1 MQSFEE
7 RQEFDGQHEP
17 RSRFASKVGEKAELT
32 ITKFD
37 KDTKFCQEK
46 SNETPRFAWN
56 DLRMGKLLGKGGFN
70 SVFEVYIPTKTIQE
84 ERNEDDMSSSGES
97 KTMEGPYAIK
107 SLLHSIKCHR
117 QSFLAGA
124 VDLVYE
130 AKLLSVLNHDNIIK
144 VHGLPS
150 ASIAESYLG
159 GGYFIILD
167 RLAGTLESKIDAWK
181 NHLDSSDMSAPSNY
195 GSQKQ
200 KMLSL
205 DSQQHIDYR
214 LEYVAIPVA
223 EAMKYL
229 HSNHVI
235 FRDLKPSN
243 IGFNEYGTVKLFDF
257 GLAREITDP
266 TRLLTGCTGS
276 RRYFAENK

>member
-1 MQSFEE
+1 MQSFDE
-7 RQEFDGQHEP
+7 RQEIDGQHEP
-17 RSRFASKVGEKAELT
+17 RCRFASKVGEKAEAT

-37 KDTKFCQEK
+37 KDTKFRR
-46 SNETPRFAWN
+46 NGNDETPKFSWN
-56 DLRMGKLLGKGGFN
+56 ELRMGKLLGKGGFN
-70 SVFEVYIPTKTIQE
+70 SVFEVYLPIKVIQD
-84 ERNEDDMSSSGES
+84 ERNPDDDMSSSGDS
-97 KTMEGPYAIK
+97 TTLDGPYAIK
-107 SLLHSIKCHR
+107 SILHSIKCHR

-130 AKLLSVLNHDNIIK
+130 AKLLSVLNHENIIK

-150 ASIAESYLG
+150 VSIAESYLG

-167 RLAGTLESKIDAWK
+167 RLAQTLEERIDAWK
-181 NHLDSSDMSAPSNY
+181 NDLDCSDMSASSNY
-195 GSQKQ
+195 GSQKHKTLTPDLQ
-200 KMLSL
+200 R
-205 DSQQHIDYR
+205 QIDYR
-214 LEYVAIPVA
+214 LKCVAIPVA

-229 HSNHVI
+229 HSNNVI

-243 IGFNEYGTVKLFDF
+243 IGFNEHGTVKLFDF

-276 RRYFAENK
+276 RRYVS